1 MQTSSLSPVVIVFLS
16 TRLQPN
22 VKQYPSV
29 AASSS
34 EPVNRVMT
42 VWAGPESPTPDI
54 ACVVGFTSIEITQLW
69 RENCSIATRHR
80 LSIPEV
86 DRKKLKW
93 PKEKTEIVSVSFPRL
108 VLQSRKNPLGLDP
121 SLTTDPGPAP

>member
-1 MQTSSLSPVVIVFLS
+1 MT
-16 TRLQPN
+16 LQPN
-22 VKQYPSV
+22 VTQYPSV

-42 VWAGPESPTPDI
+42 VWAGPDSPTPDI
-54 ACVVGFTSIEITQLW
+54 ACIVGFTSIEITQLW

-80 LSIPEV
+80 LGIPEV

-108 VLQSRKNPLGLDP
+108 FLQSRKNPSGLDL
-121 SLTTDPGPAP
+121 SLTTAPGPAQ